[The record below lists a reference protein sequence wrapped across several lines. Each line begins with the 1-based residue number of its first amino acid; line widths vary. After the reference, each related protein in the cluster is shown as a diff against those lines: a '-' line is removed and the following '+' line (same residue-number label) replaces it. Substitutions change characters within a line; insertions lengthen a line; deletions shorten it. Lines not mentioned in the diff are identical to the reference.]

1 MMQKKYSTMKIYP
14 MSLSKIKGEKMKKFL
29 LFLAVTAILLTGC
42 GDKEKSTTT
51 TTTTVTSPKITLGSM
66 ITTEPIVKKIKE
78 KLVASGFNAETVL
91 FDANNA
97 AAIACKDGDLTAF
110 VHNHKPWIDTFNKE
124 KSANLTVVEPFIFY
138 YRFAIYSAK
147 HTSLDT
153 LPDGATIVVPNDP
166 TNLDMSLR
174 FLSSLGFLKL
184 GEKRE
189 NFYTMLDIK
198 ENIKNIKFFETDV
211 ATVARNMSEV
221 DAVISSAIRVKQAG
235 FDPAKFLVEDTTS
248 KTFAV
253 GLSLKMD
260 SVKDAWVKVANDYV
274 QSNEFKTW
282 FADEYK
288 GALALY

>member
-1 MMQKKYSTMKIYP
+1 
-14 MSLSKIKGEKMKKFL
+14 MKKFL
-29 LFLAVTAILLTGC
+29 LFLAVTAILFTGC
-42 GDKEKSTTT
+42 GEKEKSPAVTTNP
-51 TTTTVTSPKITLGSM
+51 SPKITLGSM

-78 KLVASGFNAETVL
+78 KLIASGFNTETIL

-110 VHNHKPWIDTFNKE
+110 IHNHKPWIDTFNKE
-124 KSANLTVVEPFIFY
+124 KNANLSVIDPFIFY

-147 HTSLDT
+147 HASLDA
-153 LPDGATIVVPNDP
+153 LPNGATIVVPNDP

-174 FLSSLGFLKL
+174 FLASLDLLKL

-198 ENIKNIKFFETDV
+198 ENPKNIKFFETDV
-211 ATVARNMSEV
+211 ATVARNMN
-221 DAVISSAIRVKQAG
+221 DADAIIAVAIRVKQAG
-235 FDPAKFLVEDTTS
+235 FDPSKFLAEDPTS
-248 KTFAV
+248 KTFGV
-253 GLSLKMD
+253 GLSLKAD
-260 SVKDAWVKVANDYV
+260 NAKDAWVKVANDYV

-282 FADEYK
+282 VADEYK

>member
-1 MMQKKYSTMKIYP
+1 M
-14 MSLSKIKGEKMKKFL
+14 
-29 LFLAVTAILLTGC
+29 FLAVTAILFTGC
-42 GDKEKSTTT
+42 GDKEKSTATT
-51 TTTTVTSPKITLGSM
+51 KAVTSPKITLGSM

-97 AAIACKDGDLTAF
+97 AAIACKDGDLSAF

-124 KSANLTVVEPFIFY
+124 KGSNITVVEPLIFY
-138 YRFAIYSAK
+138 YRFALYSAK
-147 HTSLDT
+147 YATLDA
-153 LPDGATIVVPNDP
+153 LPNGATIVVPNDP
-166 TNLDMSLR
+166 TNLDMSLK

-189 NFYTMLDIK
+189 TFYTMLDIK

-211 ATVARNMSEV
+211 ATVARNMNDA
-221 DAVISSAIRVKQAG
+221 DAVITVAIRVKQAG
-235 FDPAKFLVEDTTS
+235 FDPAKFLAEDPTS
-248 KTFAV
+248 KTFGV

-260 SVKDAWVKVANDYV
+260 GAKDAWVKVANDYV

-282 FADEYK
+282 FTNEYK

>member
-1 MMQKKYSTMKIYP
+1 
-14 MSLSKIKGEKMKKFL
+14 MKKFL

-42 GDKEKSTTT
+42 GDKEKSTTP
-51 TTTTVTSPKITLGSM
+51 VTSPKITLGSM

-78 KLVASGFNAETVL
+78 KLVASGFDAQTVL

-110 VHNHKPWIDTFNKE
+110 VHNHKPWIETFNKE
-124 KSANLTVVEPFIFY
+124 KSSNLTVVEPFIFY

-153 LPDGATIVVPNDP
+153 LQDGATVVVPNDP

-198 ENIKNIKFFETDV
+198 ENPKNIKFFETDV

-235 FDPAKFLVEDTTS
+235 FDPAKFLVEDSTS

-253 GLSLKMD
+253 GLSLKSD
-260 SVKDAWVKVANDYV
+260 GLKDAWVKVANDYV

-282 FADEYK
+282 FTNEYK